1 MPLARRLIVVPN
13 RIQESCR
20 KVGLS
25 LFIFTIFTAMTGCG
39 SDAKEEIIELKSQV
53 KVLEAEK
60 KLLKARIGGLDETGK
75 ALSEMN
81 QQMLQDISATLAI
94 CKQQTP
100 SNPVLEA
107 QLNNIMSTC
116 NSTSDTLQDVLSGIK
131 DSRGPTPVSDP
142 TPDSTPD
149 PTPNP
154 TPSPTPNPTPNPTP
168 DPNPAPK
175 DDTERQMLLGA
186 YLACQYYSA
195 GSCDIIMVA
204 VGLELGMSSDEVR
217 SESTRAWQDATEDLK
232 NRSFEIPGP
241 DGETIVIDKDIL
253 KEVHD
258 AKTAILSMS
267 EADSKS
273 PCKVIATLS
282 STDLWKRLRIRD
294 RRLPSFANSTRKKAA
309 VELAEQVNMS
319 LASVIGE
326 IPVDG
331 ENTMTCQ

>member
-1 MPLARRLIVVPN
+1 M
-13 RIQESCR
+13 
-20 KVGLS
+20 
-25 LFIFTIFTAMTGCG
+25 
-39 SDAKEEIIELKSQV
+39 
-53 KVLEAEK
+53 
-60 KLLKARIGGLDETGK
+60 
-75 ALSEMN
+75 
-81 QQMLQDISATLAI
+81 ML
-94 CKQQTP
+94 
-100 SNPVLEA
+100 
-107 QLNNIMSTC
+107 M
-116 NSTSDTLQDVLSGIK
+116 
-131 DSRGPTPVSDP
+131 
-142 TPDSTPD
+142 
-149 PTPNP
+149 
-154 TPSPTPNPTPNPTP
+154 
-168 DPNPAPK
+168 
-175 DDTERQMLLGA
+175 GA
-186 YLACQYYSA
+186 FLACQYYSA
-195 GSCDIIMVA
+195 GTCAGIMTA
-204 VGLELGMSSDEVR
+204 VGLQLGMSSDEVR

-241 DGETIVIDKDIL
+241 DGETIVIDKDIF

-282 STDLWKRLRIRD
+282 STNLWKRLRIRD